1 MVSESDRM
9 NVRVATEADVDEL
22 TQIWHDGWH
31 DAHARIV
38 PAELVARR
46 TLKSFRDRL
55 CADLSAVRVLQTRGP
70 MVGLSMM
77 RGDELYQFYVAE
89 SFRGSGAAAILMADA
104 EARLAERG
112 VEIAWLAC
120 AIGND
125 RAARFYEKC
134 RWMRT
139 GTIFTDSDTAS
150 GLFSLKVW
158 RYEKSLNV
166 PQDSACPTE

>member
-1 MVSESDRM
+1 M
-9 NVRVATEADVDEL
+9 NVRAATEADVDEL

-55 CADLSAVRVLQTRGP
+55 CAGLSTVRVLQTHGP
-70 MVGLSMM
+70 IAGLSMM
-77 RGDELYQFYVAE
+77 RGDELYQFYLAE

-112 VEIAWLAC
+112 VEVAWLAC

-134 RWMRT
+134 HWNRT
-139 GTIFTDSDTAS
+139 GTIVTDSETTS
-150 GLFSLKVW
+150 GPFSLKVW
-158 RYEKSLNV
+158 RYEKTLITQ
-166 PQDSACPTE
+166 QDPVRPTK